1 MMAETNERIN
11 RVIEQVKRESGKGIV
26 DLLKAANQTYLK
38 GKGKVTSQ
46 PKIDRSNMRWILSW
60 KQDKISYDLN
70 IVISVDDNGTE
81 ARVGKVW
88 VHRHASSDYDFDGH
102 TPTTRMRRLAGL
114 SLNEIKEALEMEFK

>member
-1 MMAETNERIN
+1 MTETNERIN
-11 RVIEQVKRESGKGIV
+11 AVIEQVKRDFGKGIV
-26 DLLKAANQTYLK
+26 DLLKTTNQTFLK

-46 PKIDRSNMRWILSW
+46 PKIDRSNVRWALVW

-70 IVISVDDNGTE
+70 IVVSVDDDGVQ

-88 VHRHASSDYDFDGH
+88 VHRHASTDYDFDGH

-114 SLNEIKEALEMEFK
+114 SLNEIKEALETEFK

>member
-1 MMAETNERIN
+1 MTEANERIN
-11 RVIEQVKRESGKGIV
+11 AVIEQVKRDFGNGIV
-26 DLLKAANQTYLK
+26 DLLKMVNQTHLK

-46 PKIDRSNMRWILSW
+46 PKIDRSNVRWILAW

-70 IVISVDDNGTE
+70 IVVSVDDDGIE

-88 VHRHASSDYDFDGH
+88 VHRHASTDYDFDGH

-114 SLNEIKEALEMEFK
+114 SLNEIKEAVEAEFK